1 MNTLRLMWQLALRNL
16 WAHWIKSLVVGGIL
30 FFGTFLFVLGSSL
43 LDSIEVSMQRSITA
57 SLSGHLQ
64 LYDADAR
71 DKLALFGDGTM
82 SAADIGEIDDF
93 APVEQAVM
101 TTENVAAV
109 VPMGQA
115 AATVFGGNEIDD
127 TLGDLR
133 EAVKAGDAAK
143 VAVLRDRVKV
153 VASTLLADSEKRE
166 ALTSDRAQ
174 LAEDRATLDR
184 VLSPDFWASFEQ
196 DPLPMLDFMDSRLA
210 PLATDGRLLYFRILG
225 TDLDQFT
232 RSFDRFEIV
241 QGENVPPGKRG
252 LLLNEQVY
260 QTWVKNKVARDL
272 DAIREAVVEDGKKIA
287 EDQALRDKV
296 ARNARQYQ
304 RILFQ
309 MNPADADRVEGRL
322 REMMPQVQGGMPEL
336 LQAFLAVDDE
346 NLEAR
351 HRFFYEEIA
360 PTIRLYEVNIGDEIP
375 LRAFTKAGYLKSVN
389 VRVYGTFQFKGLEDS
404 NLAGGMNLTD
414 MLSFREM
421 YGKMSEDQR
430 KELASITE
438 SVGVK
443 DVSREDAEAALFGG
457 GGSVETTVADAPA
470 GFDEFA
476 DAALLGREARSALA
490 LGADV
495 TPDEIRNGLAL
506 NAAVLLK
513 DPSKLAETQ
522 ARLAEKLGPMGV
534 KVVDWREA
542 SGIVG
547 QFILVMQMV
556 LYLSIGIMLLVALV
570 IINNAMVMATLE
582 RTPEIGT
589 MRAIGAQKNFVMWMF
604 VVETLVLGLLAGAL
618 GAGVAGGLV
627 AWLHQVGIPAPADVM
642 VVLFAGRSL
651 YPTMGLDNVLIGMA
665 LILGVS
671 LVATLYPARLAAAVP
686 PVVALQGKE

>member
-351 HRFFYEEIA
+351 Q
-360 PTIRLYEVNIGDEIP
+360 IG
-375 LRAFTKAGYLKSVN
+375 RA
-389 VRVYGTFQFKGLEDS
+389 
-404 NLAGGMNLTD
+404 
-414 MLSFREM
+414 
-421 YGKMSEDQR
+421 
-430 KELASITE
+430 
-438 SVGVK
+438 
-443 DVSREDAEAALFGG
+443 
-457 GGSVETTVADAPA
+457 
-470 GFDEFA
+470 
-476 DAALLGREARSALA
+476 
-490 LGADV
+490 
-495 TPDEIRNGLAL
+495 
-506 NAAVLLK
+506 
-513 DPSKLAETQ
+513 
-522 ARLAEKLGPMGV
+522 
-534 KVVDWREA
+534 
-542 SGIVG
+542 
-547 QFILVMQMV
+547 
-556 LYLSIGIMLLVALV
+556 
-570 IINNAMVMATLE
+570 
-582 RTPEIGT
+582 
-589 MRAIGAQKNFVMWMF
+589 
-604 VVETLVLGLLAGAL
+604 
-618 GAGVAGGLV
+618 
-627 AWLHQVGIPAPADVM
+627 
-642 VVLFAGRSL
+642 
-651 YPTMGLDNVLIGMA
+651 
-665 LILGVS
+665 
-671 LVATLYPARLAAAVP
+671 
-686 PVVALQGKE
+686 